1 MNLSNAKESM
11 SHMWSTV
18 KQWASDN
25 PIMATIAGVVVTAL
39 VTTAIALPFMG
50 GDDEPE
56 LGEPQLQVQ
65 GDNGSSVVTGGGDL
79 NDEKADSAF
88 TPQIEPPP
96 LHIPEEE
103 VKPES
108 IDLPAPPPPEL
119 VDPKGEENNGQVIVP
134 KFIPGEGADKVDTKP
149 RPAPKPQEKPKPQD
163 EKLSNTIEVKGQR
176 LPTVPSG
183 DNGVDAFIPPENPAL
198 TGWWQNSAEP
208 GTDEPGSVVM
218 SGHIDNNG
226 VDGVGKIYATLNE
239 GDKIV
244 TWNTKGKRS
253 EWMVTSKIISPKDG
267 EMDEAVNRM
276 TGPQTLVLVT
286 CGGRYVGPPLYYES
300 NIIIEAVPA

>member
-1 MNLSNAKESM
+1 MDLSNVKERLSEL
-11 SHMWSTV
+11 WSNL

-25 PIMATIAGVVVTAL
+25 PIKAIIAGVVSS
-39 VTTAIALPFMG
+39 AIVAGSIAIPLMG
-50 GDDEPE
+50 GDKEPE
-56 LGEPQLQVQ
+56 LGEPKVQVQ
-65 GDNGSSVVTGGGDL
+65 GDNGSSVVTGGGEL
-79 NDEKADSAF
+79 NAAEVETF

-96 LHIPEEE
+96 LHIPQEE
-103 VKPES
+103 VKPEE
-108 IDLPAPPPPEL
+108 IDIPEPPPPEI
-119 VDPKGEENNGQVIVP
+119 VDPKGEENNGQVVVP
-134 KFIPGEGADKVDTKP
+134 KFIPGEGADKVDTRP
-149 RPAPKPQEKPKPQD
+149 RPAPKPQEKPKPQ
-163 EKLSNTIEVKGQR
+163 EESLANTIEIKGQR

-183 DNGVDAFIPPENPAL
+183 DNGVDTFIPPENPAL

-226 VDGVGKIYATLNE
+226 VPGVGKIYSSLNE

-253 EWMVTSKIISPKDG
+253 EWMVTSKIVSPKEG
-267 EMDEAVNRM
+267 QMDESVNRS

-286 CGGRYVGPPLYYES
+286 CGGEYIGAPLYYES
-300 NIIIEAVPA
+300 NVIIEAVPA